1 MVGPF
6 LPPQGLPSSGGS
18 GPEPQTVGFS
28 GLESSTTTGTFTAN
42 GANGSQA
49 SSSGYYTLDATIN
62 VPDAA
67 TAILSVEWHY
77 EDDYG
82 WATPQ
87 GYVDGVT
94 SAAVALL
101 SHTSGSLATFTLSG
115 DLALSTTALT
125 VPVTYANEY
134 YTGAIT
140 YIT

>member
-28 GLESSTTTGTFTAN
+28 GLGSSTTTGTFTAN
-42 GANGSQA
+42 GSLA

-77 EDDYG
+77 QDDYG

-87 GYVDGVT
+87 GYVDGEN
-94 SAAVALL
+94 SWAVAML
-101 SHTSGSLATFTLSG
+101 SHTSGSLAAFTLSG